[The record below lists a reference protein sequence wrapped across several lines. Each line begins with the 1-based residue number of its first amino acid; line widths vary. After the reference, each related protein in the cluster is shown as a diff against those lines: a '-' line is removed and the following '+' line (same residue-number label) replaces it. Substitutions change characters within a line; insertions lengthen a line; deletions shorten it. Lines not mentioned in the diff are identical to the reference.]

1 MPGQQTHPQGHTRHR
16 PQQTRNPSASPV
28 PPPPPQRPLCSP
40 SQPRADRG
48 SPAASGKAALADA
61 PEPTQ
66 ANDPNGNKRFSRLLR
81 QSL

>member
-1 MPGQQTHPQGHTRHR
+1 MPGQQTHPQGHARHR
-16 PQQTRNPSASPV
+16 PQQTRNPSAIPV
-28 PPPPPQRPLCSP
+28 PPPIEDTLQL

-48 SPAASGKAALADA
+48 SPAASGKAALAGA

-66 ANDPNGNKRFSRLLR
+66 ANNLTSNKRFSRLLC